1 MGPFTETKWVVC
13 HGPGVVHFSEMPV
26 GSSMMTGQPNCEHFD
41 TEEEGLA
48 RAEEL
53 GYVFPVEEL
62 EEDPL
67 LTIEE

>member
-13 HGPGVVHFSEMPV
+13 HGPGVVHFSKLPI

-48 RAEEL
+48 RAIEL
-53 GYVFPVEEL
+53 GCVPPI
-62 EEDPL
+62 EDEPL
-67 LTIEE
+67 HQSII

>member
-1 MGPFTETKWVVC
+1 
-13 HGPGVVHFSEMPV
+13 
-26 GSSMMTGQPNCEHFD
+26 MMTGQPNCEHFD
-41 TEEEGLA
+41 NEQEAVT

-67 LTIEE
+67 LTIED

>member
-13 HGPGVVHFSEMPV
+13 HGPGVVHFSELTV

-41 TEEEGLA
+41 NEQEAKA

-53 GYVFPVEEL
+53 GQKP
-62 EEDPL
+62 DIQDNADANPQ
-67 LTIEE
+67 

>member
-13 HGPGVVHFSEMPV
+13 HGPGAVHFSELSV

-41 TEEEGLA
+41 NEHEAVT

-53 GYVFPVEEL
+53 GYVF
-62 EEDPL
+62 
-67 LTIEE
+67 TIEEEPLQDLEP

>member
-13 HGPGVVHFSEMPV
+13 HGPGVVHFSELPV

-41 TEEEGLA
+41 NEQEAVT

>member
-13 HGPGVVHFSEMPV
+13 HGPGVVHFSELIV
-26 GSSMMTGQPNCEHFD
+26 GSSIETGQPNCEHFA

-53 GYVFPVEEL
+53 GYVF
-62 EEDPL
+62 
-67 LTIEE
+67 TIEE

>member
-13 HGPGVVHFSEMPV
+13 HGPEVVHFSELSV

-41 TEEEGLA
+41 NEQEAVT

-53 GYVFPVEEL
+53 GYVF
-62 EEDPL
+62 
-67 LTIEE
+67 TIEEEPLQDLEP

>member
-13 HGPGVVHFSEMPV
+13 HGPDVVHFCELTA

-53 GYVFPVEEL
+53 GYVFTDEGNLLNEEEAL
-62 EEDPL
+62 A
-67 LTIEE
+67 